1 MSDHPSDKDTTT
13 NPKSPKSQTR
23 VELRTDRQL
32 RRELRKRLKLGE
44 DVGEEL
50 LACEG
55 RIEVLNREL
64 LSIEEGG
71 HEIFLAAKETISPKL
86 NYPEKKKEL
95 KLKIK
100 LINDEITQLQ
110 NRLIENTGDD
120 KIVTSLTKD
129 VSMRRLELDD
139 FESEMKALLQFNHT
153 QFLAIK
159 ENDKQQQDIDIQ
171 IDSLEEERKTLNLE
185 LIEANKS
192 YNMQEISSIQ
202 EKLAVVKDKIREL
215 TMPEDPLLGVLEDEN
230 GDPIIEK

>member
-1 MSDHPSDKDTTT
+1 M
-13 NPKSPKSQTR
+13 
-23 VELRTDRQL
+23 
-32 RRELRKRLKLGE
+32 
-44 DVGEEL
+44 
-50 LACEG
+50 
-55 RIEVLNREL
+55 
-64 LSIEEGG
+64 
-71 HEIFLAAKETISPKL
+71 
-86 NYPEKKKEL
+86 
-95 KLKIK
+95 
-100 LINDEITQLQ
+100 INDEITQLQ

-129 VSMRRLELDD
+129 VSMRKLELDD